1 MTQLKRLKAPSFWPI
16 ERKNKKYIVPPV
28 PGAHSVQNSMPL
40 GLILRDVLKCSKTMK
55 EARYVLSR
63 GLVSIDG
70 LKKKNK
76 NFGAGVM
83 DVLKVGDD
91 SYRIIPSKAGFK
103 FQKVSGE
110 EATFKLMRVRNK
122 KSLRGKKVQVNF
134 HDGRNMIVDKDEFK
148 TGDVVVFD
156 FQKKAIRQKIKFE
169 KGSTIVVLKGHSRGA
184 VGKIDGIKTT
194 KSSKPNEVTVSIGSG
209 SIVLPKDYVF
219 VIGHEKP
226 VITMGE

>member
-1 MTQLKRLKAPSFWPI
+1 MTQLKRLKAPSFWPV
-16 ERKNKKYIVPPV
+16 ERKNRKYIVPPV

-40 GLILRDVLKCSKTMK
+40 GVVLRDVLKCAKTMK
-55 EARYVLSR
+55 EARYILNR

-70 LKKKNK
+70 ARKKDK

-91 SYRIIPSKAGFK
+91 SYRIIPGKAGFR
-103 FQKVSGE
+103 FQKVSGG

-122 KSLRGKKVQVNF
+122 KTLRKGRTQINF
-134 HDGRNMIVDKDEFK
+134 HDGRNMIVSKDEFR

-156 FQKKAIRQKIKFE
+156 FQKKEIKQKIKFE
-169 KGSTIVVLKGHSRGA
+169 EGSTIVVMKGRSRGA

-194 KSSKPNEVTVSIGSG
+194 KGSKPNEVTVSIGSG

-219 VIGHEKP
+219 VIGPDKP